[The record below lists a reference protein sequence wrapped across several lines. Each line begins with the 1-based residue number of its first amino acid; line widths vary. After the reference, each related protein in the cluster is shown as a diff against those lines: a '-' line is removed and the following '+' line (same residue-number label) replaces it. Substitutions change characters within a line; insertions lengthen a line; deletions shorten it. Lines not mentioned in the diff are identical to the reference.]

1 VNFEDP
7 FDPANSLHDVTISGF
22 TASNPFFDTI
32 GAYWVDGLTIERNT
46 VTSSDCSAIFT
57 LFVADFHIERNDV
70 SASVNCSTI
79 DVAASSDGTISRNTA
94 TDGGFTGINADD
106 VTDLVI
112 DRNTSTGNCIGIVAG
127 DSPGP
132 LSSSNV
138 SITRNSANANNTVC
152 FPFGDGFPIGVAG
165 ILVAGPGNV
174 TVERNTAS
182 NNVSDLATVTP
193 GGIVI
198 TDFPGG
204 ASTGEA
210 LVERNTAEGNM
221 TAAGPLDINVNS
233 IGGPITVNRN
243 RCGVGAPDPSW
254 CTD

>member
-1 VNFEDP
+1 M
-7 FDPANSLHDVTISGF
+7 
-22 TASNPFFDTI
+22 
-32 GAYWVDGLTIERNT
+32 
-46 VTSSDCSAIFT
+46 
-57 LFVADFHIERNDV
+57 
-70 SASVNCSTI
+70 
-79 DVAASSDGTISRNTA
+79 
-94 TDGGFTGINADD
+94 
-106 VTDLVI
+106 I

-182 NNVSDLATVTP
+182 NNVSDRDRDTGRNRHHRLP
-193 GGIVI
+193 RR
-198 TDFPGG
+198 

>member
-1 VNFEDP
+1 MPDEPDFEGPCGPTLICVISPTVNFEDP
-7 FDPANSLHDVTISGF
+7 FDPGQLSARRDDLGVHGVKPVLRHDRQACTG
-22 TASNPFFDTI
+22 
-32 GAYWVDGLTIERNT
+32 VDGLTIERNP

-79 DVAASSDGTISRNTA
+79 DVAACRADRRRRLRNTA

-112 DRNTSTGNCIGIVAG
+112 DRNASTGNCIGIVAG

-152 FPFGDGFPIGVAG
+152 SPVRG
-165 ILVAGPGNV
+165 
-174 TVERNTAS
+174 TVFR
-182 NNVSDLATVTP
+182 
-193 GGIVI
+193 
-198 TDFPGG
+198 
-204 ASTGEA
+204 
-210 LVERNTAEGNM
+210 
-221 TAAGPLDINVNS
+221 
-233 IGGPITVNRN
+233 
-243 RCGVGAPDPSW
+243 
-254 CTD
+254 